1 MKRMLRTVSILGLA
15 LLSYSGM
22 AQRYITEQFTEVSV
36 FKNVPY
42 DSNMAVNIVPPNNP
56 PLYKQGL
63 LCDVYEPVGD
73 NATER
78 PLIIIM
84 HTGSFLPPIINK
96 QTTGNKEDSAVVEMC
111 MRFARK
117 GYVAVAMNYRIGW
130 NPTVLNA
137 DTATAQLLQAT
148 YRGIQDAKNCVRYF
162 RMNAAGFKIDTS
174 RIALGG
180 IGTGG
185 YIAMAYATLDKQEEV
200 ELEKFRYS
208 TDPYPPMVNTGLFG
222 DWNGLGGIP
231 QLNIPGDPFYPTGI
245 DVAFHMGGAMGDI
258 SWMDGNEVP
267 IISIHCVLDPYAP
280 YMYGNVIV
288 PTTGVTVINQAA
300 GGKVVQDSAAF
311 YGINAIID
319 NRDYQDAISVRAN
332 LINGGHDGLFPLHL
346 DPRTPS
352 FANQGSPWEWW
363 DSTVM
368 KSINFPYAGAGAEAH
383 NNSMYNNP
391 DMSKT
396 KAMAYID
403 TVQGFLAPRLVCA
416 MNLPGCPAKLS
427 SINTLD
433 EEKVNVY
440 PNPNQG
446 VFHVQ
451 LASGAALEYVEVYDI
466 HGKQILTSQGT
477 EARAEVNLSG
487 HPAGVYLVKVHG
499 TSRTGTA
506 RVVVY

>member
-1 MKRMLRTVSILGLA
+1 MKRMLRTVSVLGLA
-15 LLSYSGM
+15 LLSYSGI

-36 FKNVPY
+36 FKNVAY

-73 NATER
+73 TETER

-111 MRFARK
+111 TRFARK
-117 GYVAVAMNYRIGW
+117 GYVAIAMNYRIGW

-185 YIAMAYATLDKQEEV
+185 YIALAYAALDKQEEV

-222 DWNGLGGIP
+222 DWNGIGGIP
-231 QLNIPGDPFYPTGI
+231 QLNIAGDPFYSTDI
-245 DVAFHMGGAMGDI
+245 DVAFHIGGAMGDI

-267 IISIHCVLDPYAP
+267 ILSIHCVLDPYAP
-280 YMYGNVIV
+280 YEYGNVIV

-300 GGKVVQDSAAF
+300 GGKAVQDSATF
-311 YGINAIID
+311 FGINEIIE
-319 NRDYQDAISVRAN
+319 NRDYQDVFSARAK
-332 LINGGHDGLFPLHL
+332 LINGGNEGLFPLIL
-346 DPRTPS
+346 DARTPN
-352 FANQGSPWEWW
+352 FANQGTPWEWW

-368 KSINFPYAGAGAEAH
+368 KSINFPYTGAGEEAH

-403 TVQGFLAPRLVCA
+403 TIQGFLAPRVVCA
-416 MNLPGCPAKLS
+416 MGLPGCPANLS
-427 SINTLD
+427 SLNTPAQ
-433 EEKVNVY
+433 EKVNVY

-446 VFHVQ
+446 VFRVE
-451 LASGAALEYVEVYDI
+451 LVSGAEPDHVEVYDI
-466 HGKQILTSQGT
+466 HGKQILTNQG
-477 EARAEVNLSG
+477 AELNLGG
-487 HPAGVYLVKVHG
+487 HPAGVYLVKVHSASG
-499 TSRTGTA
+499 TGTA

>member
-1 MKRMLRTVSILGLA
+1 MKRMLRSVCVLGLA
-15 LLSYSGM
+15 LLSYSGI

-185 YIAMAYATLDKQEEV
+185 YIALAYATLDKQEEV

-222 DWNGLGGIP
+222 DWNGIGGIP
-231 QLNIPGDPFYPTGI
+231 QLNIAGDPFYSTDI

-267 IISIHCVLDPYAP
+267 ILSIHCVLDPYAP
-280 YMYGNVIV
+280 YNYGNVIV

-300 GGKVVQDSAAF
+300 GGKAVQDSATYF
-311 YGINAIID
+311 GINTIIE
-319 NRDYQDAISVRAN
+319 NRDYQDAFSARAK
-332 LINGGHDGLFPLHL
+332 LINGGNEGLFALYL
-346 DPRTPS
+346 DARTPS

-383 NNSMYNNP
+383 GNSMYNNP

-403 TVQGFLAPRLVCA
+403 TIQGFLAPRIVCA

-427 SINTLD
+427 SINMANQ
-433 EEKVNVY
+433 EKVNVY
-440 PNPNQG
+440 PNPNKG
-446 VFHVQ
+446 VFQVQ
-451 LASGAALEYVEVYDI
+451 LVSGAELEYVEVYDI
-466 HGKQILTSQGT
+466 HGKQIVMNTGT

-487 HPAGVYLVKVHG
+487 HPAGVYLVKVHSASG
-499 TSRTGTA
+499 TGTA